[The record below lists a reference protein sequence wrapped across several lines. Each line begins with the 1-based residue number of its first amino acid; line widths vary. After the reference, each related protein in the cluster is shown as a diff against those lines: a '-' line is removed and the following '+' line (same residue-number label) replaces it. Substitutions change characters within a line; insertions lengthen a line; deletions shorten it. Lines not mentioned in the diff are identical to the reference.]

1 MPRGRG
7 LRRAP
12 PTRAPKVRFLIYC
25 EGENTEPHYF
35 RALLAL
41 HDHAVLLDIV
51 PVPGDLIKLAREA
64 GERGRREGVGRRRR
78 LNSFEEADQVWAVFD
93 RDEHPGF
100 DETIRICESNGVSV
114 ARSNPCFELWRIL
127 HEREF
132 ERPDGSRAVC
142 RELAALNPEY
152 DPNRRKVCPW
162 DRLGERVEAAELRAR
177 LQLSRREGEGAPHGR
192 PSTTVGGL
200 TREIREAAHRATGQS
215 EI

>member
-1 MPRGRG
+1 LGRGRG

-12 PTRAPKVRFLIYC
+12 PTRAPKARFLIYC

-35 RALLAL
+35 HQLLAL
-41 HDHAVLLDIV
+41 HHHAVLLDIV

-64 GERGRREGVGRRRR
+64 VERGRREGAGRRRR
-78 LNSFEEADQVWAVFD
+78 RNSFEEADQVWAVFD
-93 RDEHPGF
+93 RDEHPAF
-100 DETIRICESNGVSV
+100 DEAIRLCESNGVSV
-114 ARSNPCFELWRIL
+114 ARSNPCFELWLIL
-127 HEREF
+127 HEKEF

-142 RELAALNPEY
+142 RELAALNSEY

-162 DRLGERVEAAELRAR
+162 DRLGERVEAAERRAR

-192 PSTTVGGL
+192 PSTTVGAL
-200 TREIREAAHRATGQS
+200 IREIREAARRATGES